1 MPVKYGGLSKEGE
14 FGTADAVTEI
24 TVKPA
29 TKQTVEFPVNEVGI
43 VLFLGFCLNFEN
55 PMTPLGNVLYVF
67 PSNQTSRESFLG
79 SSEHSVVVSTVVVI
93 ITATVDLCFGGNKT
107 RKKKDDFFFY

>member
-43 VLFLGFCLNFEN
+43 VLFLGFCLN
-55 PMTPLGNVLYVF
+55 LRI
-67 PSNQTSRESFLG
+67 Q
-79 SSEHSVVVSTVVVI
+79 
-93 ITATVDLCFGGNKT
+93 
-107 RKKKDDFFFY
+107 